1 MYETSNISNNG
12 EFSLSIGHHSVVQ
25 KGDVGQNYIY
35 ALQLRDNQRVLTSYV
50 EVKMVVIL
58 TLF

>member
-25 KGDVGQNYIY
+25 KGDVGQNVY
-35 ALQLRDNQRVLTSYV
+35 LRFAVT
-50 EVKMVVIL
+50 
-58 TLF
+58 